1 MHKLYFLML
10 TVFISTVLLGSTG
23 CKTDLS
29 PYSERPV
36 AKVSAESIY
45 NTNLSREVTHSKSV
59 IRTRER
65 NDFFGF
71 SPIREL
77 MLMREN
83 LGYLIERTA
92 LVLPAGA
99 LSQGEIKAMA
109 NVRAKEL
116 AEDIYNRLDA
126 GESWDELNEE
136 YSYYGGK
143 DNGGIMPGF
152 ERDYGRMPQAFFDI
166 SPGDV
171 YGPVETVWGFD
182 IFRLDEITEGANGEQ
197 FYNARRILILP
208 DEKEV
213 KAEMIDDVLRRKQ
226 VEILDPVIKAYDMYI
241 RGEYDDALTYLKGKV
256 PTPGWVD
263 LGYYVLALCARAA
276 GDADSYY
283 EYLLK
288 AREIAA
294 EAGTL
299 LPYYEMEIGDVFRE
313 KGDDKALERYRAA
326 YDGSSN
332 DYDIV
337 VLLIERFDEVGDEE
351 YAGIARN
358 RKKEMEE
365 YMNMTNTTG
374 PDDAIIKTGDVTP
387 DKPEFEDL

>member
-1 MHKLYFLML
+1 MHKLYSLML
-10 TVFISTVLLGSTG
+10 TIFVSAVLVGSTG

-36 AKVSAESIY
+36 AKVSAEYIY
-45 NTNLSREVTHSKSV
+45 NTNLSREVKHSRSV

-71 SPIREL
+71 SPMREL
-77 MLMREN
+77 MLMRDN

-99 LSQGEIKAMA
+99 LSQQEIKAIA

-116 AEDIYNRLDA
+116 AEDIYDRLIA
-126 GESWDELNEE
+126 GESWDELSEE
-136 YSYYGGK
+136 YSSYEGK
-143 DNGGIMPGF
+143 DNGGIMPSF
-152 ERDYGRMPQAFFDI
+152 ERDYERMPRAFFNI

-182 IFRLDEITEGANGEQ
+182 IFRLDEITEGPNGEEL
-197 FYNARRILILP
+197 YNARRILILP
-208 DEKEV
+208 DEKVV

-241 RGEYDDALTYLKGKV
+241 RGKYDDALVFLKGKV
-256 PTPGWVD
+256 PTRGWVD
-263 LGYYVLALCARAA
+263 LGYYVLALCAKAA

-288 AREIAA
+288 AKESAA

-299 LPYYEMEIGDVFRE
+299 LPYYEIEIGDIFRE
-313 KGDDKALERYRAA
+313 KGDGKALEHYRAA
-326 YDGSSN
+326 YDSSSN

-337 VLLIERFDEVGDEE
+337 VMLIERFDEIGDEE

-358 RKKEMEE
+358 RKKEMEA
-365 YMNMTNTTG
+365 YMKSNPPEPSDGVIM
-374 PDDAIIKTGDVTP
+374 TGDVTP
-387 DKPEFEDL
+387 DKPKFEDI